1 MKLYESRARTPETL
15 QSQAEGLPGPFSRPD
30 NRITS
35 QSLCLEE
42 QASLPAPL
50 TQRGHSSAS
59 QSENGVPVHKTT
71 PSNLPRPLMRLI
83 TQDLLQ
89 QAVVISMGL
98 KGNPHSPDTGNTV

>member
-1 MKLYESRARTPETL
+1 MKVELEPLRCYSPKQKAYWALSPVQTIAL
-15 QSQAEGLPGPFSRPD
+15 QVSSCA
-30 NRITS
+30 
-35 QSLCLEE
+35 LEE

-50 TQRGHSSAS
+50 TQRGHSSVS